1 MKQSTPKCLAWAG
14 AMGHPWVTVVRG
26 EKDADWRV
34 RAECNTGNDAFRYYA
49 EDVEAGR
56 EAAIFTRSGR
66 SWKAV
71 RPSAASIA

>member
-1 MKQSTPKCLAWAG
+1 MKRELPKCLAWAG
-14 AMGHPWVTVVRG
+14 ALGHPWITVVR
-26 EKDADWRV
+26 EVKDENWRV
-34 RAECNTGNDAFRYYA
+34 RAECNTGSDAFRYYA

-66 SWKAV
+66 SWKSV